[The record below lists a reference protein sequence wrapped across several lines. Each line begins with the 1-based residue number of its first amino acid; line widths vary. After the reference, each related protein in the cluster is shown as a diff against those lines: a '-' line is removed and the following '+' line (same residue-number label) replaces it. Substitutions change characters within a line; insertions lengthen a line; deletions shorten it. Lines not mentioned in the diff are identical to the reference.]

1 MEVERRGRTVQ
12 PKCWVNCQ
20 RQEERIAEAK
30 PFEIPKRQ
38 VWEAYRRVKANGGA
52 AGVDARSIAEFE
64 EHLGDNLYK
73 LWNRL
78 SSGSYFPPPVRL
90 CEIPKDDGRKRT
102 LGIPTV
108 SDRIAQT
115 VGKLAL
121 EPKVEPKFDPDSYGY
136 RPGKSAKEAIGV
148 ARQRCWKYNWV
159 IDVDIKGFFDYID
172 HQLMLEIARKHTT
185 EKWQLLYI
193 ERWLKAPAQ
202 DSQGTLAKLTKGT
215 PQGGVISPLL
225 ANMFLHET
233 FDQWMREQF
242 PTLAF
247 ERYADDIVV
256 HCYTQKQARYVLT
269 CIRSRFAQYRLEV
282 HPEKT
287 SLWG

>member
-1 MEVERRGRTVQ
+1 MERRGRTVQ

-185 EKWQLLYI
+185 EKWQIKGRCPNIYLPY
-193 ERWLKAPAQ
+193 AP
-202 DSQGTLAKLTKGT
+202 
-215 PQGGVISPLL
+215 
-225 ANMFLHET
+225 
-233 FDQWMREQF
+233 
-242 PTLAF
+242 
-247 ERYADDIVV
+247 
-256 HCYTQKQARYVLT
+256 
-269 CIRSRFAQYRLEV
+269 
-282 HPEKT
+282 KT
-287 SLWG
+287 SPQRTRYRGACHGAQPPRPNHVS